1 MDCAAQ
7 CWATTKL
14 SSIVSPDNQSNTDAT
29 PTAPEPSDFVALAR
43 VPLPE
48 GAETVLEVY
57 VNSITQQEGT
67 QYRRDGDALLFAA
80 PIRREEKLGWFR
92 WTVLFIGIAG
102 SYGQNDSVDVL
113 FTCKGKRIL
122 ASALN
127 IEQLATTATA
137 S

>member
-1 MDCAAQ
+1 M
-7 CWATTKL
+7 
-14 SSIVSPDNQSNTDAT
+14 SPEDQSNTSAAPAGPV
-29 PTAPEPSDFVALAR
+29 PTDFVALAR

-67 QYRRDGDALLFAA
+67 QYRRDGDALLFSA

-113 FTCKGKRIL
+113 YTCEGKRIL

-127 IEQLATTATA
+127 IEQLTTTATA